1 MKQTAVVFD
10 FGGVLFKT
18 SAKDMYREIFQQ
30 SGKSEAELEHF
41 LGHVFTKA
49 ARSAANTG
57 NMADVTKALAKQH
70 PEWAGYIHAFDAD
83 QKFVQQIRG
92 TIAGMPETLN
102 DIAAKGY
109 KIYGLTNWAAD
120 TFESLRE
127 AYQPLTGL
135 FTDIVVSG
143 AVGIKKPN
151 PEIFKLAHDRFELA
165 GHDVFYFDDK
175 SANAAMAHQ
184 AAGWQGITF
193 ENAQT
198 VRQAL
203 KL

>member
-1 MKQTAVVFD
+1 MEKTAVVFD

-18 SAKDMYREIFQQ
+18 SVTEMYQEIFQHD
-30 SGKSEAELEHF
+30 GKSEADLKHF
-41 LGHVFTKA
+41 LGTVFTKA
-49 ARSAANTG
+49 ARSSANTG
-57 NMADVTKALAKQH
+57 NMADVTKELAQQH
-70 PEWAGYIHAFDAD
+70 PEWASYIHAFDAD
-83 QKFVQQIRG
+83 QKFIQQVRG
-92 TIAGMPETLN
+92 TIPDMHDTLKE
-102 DIAAKGY
+102 IAAKGY

-127 AYQPLTGL
+127 AYKPLTSL

-143 AVGIKKPN
+143 AVGLKKPN
-151 PEIFKLAHDRFELA
+151 PEIFKLAHDRFQLSD
-165 GHDVFYFDDK
+165 HDVYYFDDK
-175 SANAAMAHQ
+175 PANAEMARQ

-198 VRQAL
+198 VRQVL